1 MLIKSKISVF
11 KRPIMFLLGVVT
23 VISACIG
30 INASWIKVEYI
41 NSNFNSSIVAN
52 PKDAVAYIVNDNIYF
67 STIEGA
73 VEYAN
78 NLSGNKEVKV
88 LLKDNDAKTI
98 RTITR
103 SFTVGSNV
111 TLTIPYTNADDSN
124 FLYKIINK
132 DDLNNNSTATLD
144 STHSGTKSNSYLSN
158 INTTRITDSNSSN
171 AKLLVQVEPGIT
183 ITNNGKLLIGGVHDG
198 GGGGNISGI
207 INLSYYSQLSLIGDS
222 QLINSGTI
230 VCLGYIAGVP
240 ENEKEPNMVNNSNSK
255 LYMPFV
261 VVEHR
266 GGSNF
271 QDLYKNGNWRPSK
284 WKFYDTPFNRFYL
297 PSLFNLKT
305 QFLNSS
311 FVYGIAD
318 LYASSHPNRTLVNLF
333 GNSSSYLI
341 NNSNSSFV
349 LDSYFSYN
357 SNSNGIPLHGLF
369 FSGSCS
375 INSLSLSLKIL
386 LTNITISTESLYFP
400 VSCYYDVT
408 IKSNSSISSSSQNIK
423 LLPGTSLSIESNAT
437 LTLPSLAVYNGGHG
451 DIKGVA
457 GVISYE
463 KHTTAANLTVYGALN
478 INGSLGGLV
487 KKTNTASVSYSSTTT
502 TTYEVKNDDAS
513 WRTITLSYSSQT
525 I

>member
-144 STHSGTKSNSYLSN
+144 STHSGTQSNSYLSN

-171 AKLLVQVEPGIT
+171 AKLLV
-183 ITNNGKLLIGGVHDG
+183 
-198 GGGGNISGI
+198 
-207 INLSYYSQLSLIGDS
+207 
-222 QLINSGTI
+222 
-230 VCLGYIAGVP
+230 
-240 ENEKEPNMVNNSNSK
+240 
-255 LYMPFV
+255 
-261 VVEHR
+261 
-266 GGSNF
+266 
-271 QDLYKNGNWRPSK
+271 
-284 WKFYDTPFNRFYL
+284 
-297 PSLFNLKT
+297 
-305 QFLNSS
+305 
-311 FVYGIAD
+311 
-318 LYASSHPNRTLVNLF
+318 
-333 GNSSSYLI
+333 
-341 NNSNSSFV
+341 
-349 LDSYFSYN
+349 
-357 SNSNGIPLHGLF
+357 
-369 FSGSCS
+369 
-375 INSLSLSLKIL
+375 
-386 LTNITISTESLYFP
+386 
-400 VSCYYDVT
+400 
-408 IKSNSSISSSSQNIK
+408 
-423 LLPGTSLSIESNAT
+423 
-437 LTLPSLAVYNGGHG
+437 
-451 DIKGVA
+451 
-457 GVISYE
+457 
-463 KHTTAANLTVYGALN
+463 
-478 INGSLGGLV
+478 
-487 KKTNTASVSYSSTTT
+487 
-502 TTYEVKNDDAS
+502 
-513 WRTITLSYSSQT
+513 
-525 I
+525 